1 MGNVFYTA
9 FLMGGLG
16 NQMFQIS
23 KAICESR
30 KYNIDV
36 KFRKFSS
43 IGMEGR
49 QPTSYFNNILR
60 NIPFTDDVIIA
71 ERIYEPSW
79 DYNTIDI
86 SNVNDNI
93 EFWGYYQSSK
103 NFNGYDEYIKSL
115 FSLTEDFTEKIKK
128 KYPNVFNI
136 NSVSI
141 HVRRGDY
148 LNISNVLPVIDKSY
162 IDKSLELIPEKS
174 HIFIFSNDKNWVRE
188 NLNYDNVTI
197 VDDLEDYEELWMIS
211 LCNHNIISNS
221 SFSWWGAFLNKHKDK
236 KVLCPSVWFG
246 PDGEKKWDDIYESD
260 WIKIPV
266 EFSDGKLIYLG

>member
-1 MGNVFYTA
+1 
-9 FLMGGLG
+9 
-16 NQMFQIS
+16 
-23 KAICESR
+23 
-30 KYNIDV
+30 
-36 KFRKFSS
+36 
-43 IGMEGR
+43 
-49 QPTSYFNNILR
+49 
-60 NIPFTDDVIIA
+60 
-71 ERIYEPSW
+71 
-79 DYNTIDI
+79 
-86 SNVNDNI
+86 
-93 EFWGYYQSSK
+93 
-103 NFNGYDEYIKSL
+103 
-115 FSLTEDFTEKIKK
+115 
-128 KYPNVFNI
+128 VFNI

>member
-1 MGNVFYTA
+1 
-9 FLMGGLG
+9 MGGLG

-30 KYNIDV
+30 KFNLHV

-49 QPTSYFNNILR
+49 QPTCYLTNIFR
-60 NIPFTDDVIIA
+60 NIPFTDDVIIT

-79 DYNTIDI
+79 NYNSIDI
-86 SNVNDNI
+86 SNVNNNI

-115 FSLTEDFTEKIKK
+115 FSVTEDFKEKIKK
-128 KYPNVFNI
+128 IYPNVFNK

-148 LNISNVLPVIDKSY
+148 LNISNVLPVVDKSY

-174 HIFIFSNDKNWVRE
+174 SIFIFSNDKNWVKK
-188 NLNYDNVTI
+188 NLNYENVII
-197 VDDLEDYEELWMIS
+197 VEGLEDYEELWMMS

-221 SFSWWGAFLNKHKDK
+221 SFSWWGAFLNNHKDK

-246 PDGEKKWDDIYESD
+246 PDGEKKWDDIYESN